1 MSIENLLVSHILV
14 FLMFTR
20 MGFCV
25 RVIRLSSFS
34 RVDPL
39 SLPVP
44 ILSRRPHFL
53 FEFPAPCSRSAGND
67 RQCMGSHGTGVVSL
81 WRSRPLFLIRV
92 SSRVSLLL
100 SRPLLSCVAL
110 VASCCIRSCLC
121 LSYFLRIK
129 RPARSRVLTLQS
141 HISALP
147 GMLST
152 HSIFNSHA

>member
-1 MSIENLLVSHILV
+1 MAQRGRRNSMIAAGSAGMQCNTRPQASVCEGGRTTAMSIENLLVSHILV
-14 FLMFTR
+14 FPMFTR

-92 SSRVSLLL
+92 SSRVALLL

-110 VASCCIRSCLC
+110 VASCCIVSCLC
-121 LSYFLRIK
+121 LS
-129 RPARSRVLTLQS
+129 
-141 HISALP
+141 
-147 GMLST
+147 
-152 HSIFNSHA
+152 